1 MTNRPGHATDATD
14 ADAAIAARLA
24 RLDTSALSD
33 ALDRIGI
40 EGQALGIKPLDP
52 AFRTVGRAF
61 TVRMLPRGLSG
72 KSVGDY
78 IDDVPTGHVVVIDNG
93 GRLDATVWG
102 DILTTVAHRDGVA
115 GTVIDGVCRD
125 VARSFELGYPIFSRS
140 NTMRT
145 GKDRVAAEAYG
156 EPVQL
161 SGIRVEPADWIVGD
175 ADGVVVLPDVRI
187 ADLLDAA
194 EEITAAEDRIRD
206 AVAGGEPLLVVRER
220 LRYHDLQ
227 SRR

>member
-1 MTNRPGHATDATD
+1 MTT
-14 ADAAIAARLA
+14 IAARLA
-24 RLDTSALSD
+24 ALDTPALSD
-33 ALDRIGI
+33 ALDRLGI
-40 EGQALGIKPLDP
+40 EGQAVGPLPLDRS
-52 AFRTVGRAF
+52 FRGVGQAF

-78 IDDVPTGHVVVIDNG
+78 IDDVPAGHMVVIDNG

-102 DILTTVAHRDGVA
+102 DILTTTAHRDGVA

-125 VARSFELGYPIFSRS
+125 VGRSLELGYPIWSRS

-145 GKDRVAAEAYG
+145 GKDRVSAEAYG

-161 SGIRVEPADWIVGD
+161 AGIRVEAGDWLCGD
-175 ADGVVVLPDVRI
+175 ADGIVVVPAVRLDDVL
-187 ADLLDAA
+187 AAA
-194 EEITAAEDRIRD
+194 EEINAAEDRIRA
-206 AVAGGEPLLVVRER
+206 AVAEGGRLDAIRER

-227 SRR
+227 ARRD

>member
-1 MTNRPGHATDATD
+1 MSSNDDIR
-14 ADAAIAARLA
+14 ARLA
-24 RLDTSALSD
+24 ALDTPALSD
-33 ALDRIGI
+33 ALDRLGI
-40 EGQALGIKPLDP
+40 EGAVVGILPLD
-52 AFRTVGRAF
+52 RTFTLVGQAF

-78 IDDVPTGHVVVIDNG
+78 IDDVAPGEIVTIDNG

-125 VARSFELGYPIFSRS
+125 VSRSLELGYPIYSRS

-145 GKDRVAAEAYG
+145 GKDRVSAEAYG

-161 SGIRVEPADWIVGD
+161 GGIRVEAGDWLRGD
-175 ADGVVVLPDVRI
+175 ADGVQ
-187 ADLLDAA
+187 
-194 EEITAAEDRIRD
+194 T
-206 AVAGGEPLLVVRER
+206 RER
-220 LRYHDLQ
+220 
-227 SRR
+227 

>member
-1 MTNRPGHATDATD
+1 MTAD
-14 ADAAIAARLA
+14 ADLTARLRA
-24 RLDTSALSD
+24 LDTSALSD
-33 ALDRIGI
+33 ALDRLGI
-40 EGQALGIKPLDP
+40 EGQALGVSPLDRG
-52 AFRTVGRAF
+52 FRTVGHAF

-72 KSVGDY
+72 KNVGDY
-78 IDDVPTGHVVVIDNG
+78 IDDVPPGFVVVIDNG

-102 DILTTVAHRDGVA
+102 DILTTVAHRDGIA

-125 VARSFELGYPIFSRS
+125 VGRSVELGYPIFARA

-161 SGIRVEPADWIVGD
+161 AGIRVEPADWIVGD
-175 ADGVVVLPDVRI
+175 ADGVVVVPVARAADVV
-187 ADLLDAA
+187 AAA
-194 EEITAAEDRIRD
+194 EEITATEDRIRD
-206 AVAGGEPLLVVRER
+206 AVAGGQPLLAARQR

-227 SRR
+227 TKH

>member
-1 MTNRPGHATDATD
+1 MSSRDDITS
-14 ADAAIAARLA
+14 RL
-24 RLDTSALSD
+24 RTLDTSALSD
-33 ALDRIGI
+33 ALDRLGV
-40 EGQALGIKPLDP
+40 EGQALGIGPLDRT
-52 AFRTVGRAF
+52 FHTVGRAF

-78 IDDVPTGHVVVIDNG
+78 IDDVPTGHVVVVDNG

-102 DILTTVAHRDGVA
+102 DILTTVAHRDGIA

-125 VARSFELGYPIFSRS
+125 VGRSVELGYPIFARS

-161 SGIRVEPADWIVGD
+161 AGIRVEPADWIVGD
-175 ADGVVVLPDVRI
+175 ADGVVVVPSARAEEIVS
-187 ADLLDAA
+187 AA
-194 EEITAAEDRIRD
+194 EEITTTEDRIRE
-206 AVAGGEPLLVVRER
+206 AVATGEPLVAVRDR

-227 SRR
+227 TKR

>member
-1 MTNRPGHATDATD
+1 MSSGDNITSSLR
-14 ADAAIAARLA
+14 

-33 ALDRIGI
+33 ALDRLGV
-40 EGQALGIKPLDP
+40 ECQALGIGPLDRT
-52 AFRTVGRAF
+52 FHTVGRAF

-125 VARSFELGYPIFSRS
+125 VGRSIELGFPIFARA

-145 GKDRVAAEAYG
+145 GKDRVGAEAYG

-161 SGIRVEPADWIVGD
+161 AGVRVEPFDWIVAD
-175 ADGVVVLPDVRI
+175 ADGVSVVAASRTDDNVG
-187 ADLLDAA
+187 AA
-194 EEITAAEDRIRD
+194 EEITATEDR
-206 AVAGGEPLLVVRER
+206 
-220 LRYHDLQ
+220 
-227 SRR
+227 

>member
-1 MTNRPGHATDATD
+1 MHEPAVMSD
-14 ADAAIAARLA
+14 DAAFVQRLA
-24 RLDTSALSD
+24 ALDTPALSD
-33 ALDRIGI
+33 ALDRLGI
-40 EGQALGIKPLDP
+40 EGQALGIHPVDHR
-52 AFRTVGRAF
+52 FRSVGRAF

-78 IDDVPTGHVVVIDNG
+78 IDDVPDGHVVVIDNG

-125 VARSFELGYPIFSRS
+125 VGRSLELGYPIFSRGS
-140 NTMRT
+140 TMRT
-145 GKDRVAAEAYG
+145 GKDRVSAEAYG

-161 SGIRVEPADWIVGD
+161 SGVRVEPSDWIVGD
-175 ADGVVVLPDVRI
+175 ADGVVVIPDSRLHDI
-187 ADLLDAA
+187 LAAA
-194 EEITAAEDRIRD
+194 EEIAATEDQIRD
-206 AVAGGEPLLVVRER
+206 AMAEGDPLLATRER

-227 SRR
+227 AKSQ